1 MSFRLGLIINPLA
14 GLGGSVALKGSD
26 GVADEALALGAVPRA
41 SERTRAALAV
51 LNGLDVEIL
60 TWGGDMGADLAQEMG
75 FVTRVLGVAET
86 CPSTAEDTCR
96 AATALLEERVD
107 LVLFAGGDGT
117 ARNICETLGERIPVL
132 GVPAGVKIHS
142 GVYALTPH
150 AAGELVA
157 MLVRGELVAI
167 DGQEVRDL
175 DEEAFRAGQV
185 RARFY
190 GEMRVPSEHRY
201 LQHVKNAGN
210 REDEALV
217 LDEIAAGFVEQME
230 PDTLYLMGSG
240 STVAAIMEE
249 LGLDNTLLGV
259 DAVLD
264 GEVVASDC
272 TARQLLALAQEH
284 GAQQHLAQSQLVR
297 LVITLIGGQGHI
309 IGRGNQ
315 QLSAELLKL
324 IGRDSL
330 YLVATRTKLNAL
342 EGRPLIID
350 SGDAELNRDWSGLVQ
365 VHTGYRDAVLYRVA
379 SP

>member
-26 GVADEALALGAVPRA
+26 GIEVARQALSLGAVPRA
-41 SERTRAALAV
+41 QERTRVALEV
-51 LNGLDVEIL
+51 LQGLDLQIL
-60 TWGGDMGADLAQEMG
+60 TWAGGMGADLAREMG
-75 FVTRVLGVAET
+75 FETRVLGEAKAAPT
-86 CPSTAEDTCR
+86 TAEDTCN
-96 AATALLEERVD
+96 AARALLEARVD

-142 GVYALTPH
+142 GVYALTPQ
-150 AAGELVA
+150 AAGQLVA
-157 MLVRGELVAI
+157 MLVRGELVSI
-167 DGQEVRDL
+167 DEQEVRDL

-217 LDEIAAGFVEQME
+217 LDEIAADFVEQME
-230 PDTLYLMGSG
+230 PDILYLMGSG
-240 STVAAIMEE
+240 STVAAIMGE

-264 GEVVASDC
+264 GKVIAADC
-272 TARQLLALAQEH
+272 TARQLLE
-284 GAQQHLAQSQLVR
+284 LVQGR
-297 LVITLIGGQGHI
+297 EVRIVITLIGGQGHI

-315 QLSAELLKL
+315 QLSAALLRRV
-324 IGRDSL
+324 GRDNIH
-330 YLVATRTKLNAL
+330 LVATRTKLNAL
-342 EGRPLIID
+342 EGRPLIVD
-350 SGDAELNRDWSGLVQ
+350 SGDPELDRDWSGLIQ
-365 VHTGYRDAVLYRVA
+365 VHTGYRDAVLYRIAV
-379 SP
+379 P

>member
-26 GVADEALALGAVPRA
+26 GIEVARQALSLGAVPRA
-41 SERTRAALAV
+41 QERTRVALEV
-51 LNGLDVEIL
+51 LQGLDLQIL
-60 TWGGDMGADLAQEMG
+60 TWAGDMGADLAREMG
-75 FVTRVLGVAET
+75 FETRVLGEAKT
-86 CPSTAEDTCR
+86 APTTAEDTCN
-96 AATALLEERVD
+96 AAKALLEARVD

-142 GVYALTPH
+142 GVYALTPQ
-150 AAGELVA
+150 AAGQLVA
-157 MLVRGELVAI
+157 MLVRGELVSI
-167 DGQEVRDL
+167 DEQEVRDL

-217 LDEIAAGFVEQME
+217 LDEIAADFVEQME
-230 PDTLYLMGSG
+230 PNILYLMGSG
-240 STVAAIMEE
+240 STVAAIMDE

-264 GEVVASDC
+264 GQVIAADC
-272 TARQLLALAQEH
+272 TARQLME
-284 GAQQHLAQSQLVR
+284 LVQGR
-297 LVITLIGGQGHI
+297 EVRIVITLIGGQGHI

-315 QLSAELLKL
+315 QLSAALLRCV
-324 IGRDSL
+324 GRDNIH
-330 YLVATRTKLNAL
+330 LVATRTKLNAL
-342 EGRPLIID
+342 EGRPLIVD
-350 SGDAELNRDWSGLVQ
+350 SGDPGLDRDWSGLIL
-365 VHTGYRDAVLYRVA
+365 VHTGYRDAVLYRIAV
-379 SP
+379 P

>member
-26 GVADEALALGAVPRA
+26 GAEVARQALALGAVPRA
-41 SERTRAALAV
+41 QARTRAALEPLLGMDLEV
-51 LNGLDVEIL
+51 L
-60 TWGGDMGADLAQEMG
+60 TWAGDMGGDLAQGMG
-75 FVTRVLGVAET
+75 FTTCVLGQADSV
-86 CPSTAEDTCR
+86 PSSAEDTCN
-96 AATALLEERVD
+96 AARALLDARVD

-142 GVYALTPH
+142 GVYALTPQ
-150 AAGELVA
+150 AAGQLVA

-167 DGQEVRDL
+167 DDQEVRDL

-201 LQHVKNAGN
+201 LQHVKNASN
-210 REDEALV
+210 REDETLV
-217 LDEIAAGFVEQME
+217 LDEIAADFVEQVDPE
-230 PDTLYLMGSG
+230 TLYLMGSG
-240 STVAAIMEE
+240 STVAAIMDE

-264 GEVVASDC
+264 GEVIAADC
-272 TARQLLALAQEH
+272 TAQQLLELAQ
-284 GAQQHLAQSQLVR
+284 GRQVR
-297 LVITLIGGQGHI
+297 IVITLIGGQGHI

-315 QLSAELLKL
+315 QLSAELLRRV
-324 IGRDSL
+324 GRDSL
-330 YLVATRTKLNAL
+330 HLVATRTKLNAL

-350 SGDAELNRDWSGLVQ
+350 SGDPELDRDWSGLIQ
-365 VHTGYRDAVLYRVA
+365 VHTGYRDAVLYRIAV
-379 SP
+379 P